1 MRHYETTCVLRPGLG
16 ETVFAEVM
24 ERACAIVTADGGSVI
39 DLDRWGLKQLAYPI
53 KKEGQGY
60 YFCLN
65 CAATQKAVQEMERI
79 FRIDD
84 RVLRYL
90 TIKLHDTIDETGI
103 VEEKEKIAALAAA
116 KAAAAEAAAR
126 ENDGDAEK
134 NGGSDDAGQKQN
146 RTSGETQS

>member
-24 ERACAIVTADGGSVI
+24 ERTCAIVTDDGGSVI
-39 DLDRWGLKQLAYPI
+39 DLDRWGMKQLAYPI
-53 KKEGQGY
+53 KKESQGY

-65 CAATQKAVQEMERI
+65 SAATQSAVQEMERV

-90 TIKLHDTIDETGI
+90 TIKLHDTIDQTGI
-103 VEEKEKIAALAAA
+103 VEEKERIAAIAAA
-116 KAAAAEAAAR
+116 KAAAAEAEAQ
-126 ENDGDAEK
+126 ENDSAEEK
-134 NGGSDDAGQKQN
+134 KKSGGSNDADQKQDN
-146 RTSGETQS
+146 D